1 MPIHKLF
8 QLLSDIY
15 SATFAKNTSRSSL
28 RVSSTSATVSGETR
42 PVSPIHLKNFLT
54 VAYCYYGLI
63 LAAYA
68 FPYLSSLQ
76 KTRGYR
82 ATDVHLYLTA
92 LLGALESPPPL
103 FRTPACHRQGFPII
117 FLFIEDHSDVKICLV
132 A

>member
-1 MPIHKLF
+1 MAIFRQPSF
-8 QLLSDIY
+8 QFGQLLLQLTDLFSQDRI
-15 SATFAKNTSRSSL
+15 L
-28 RVSSTSATVSGETR
+28 RHIPQQLADLLSQPRIFRFQSGYAFFC
-42 PVSPIHLKNFLT
+42 SH
-54 VAYCYYGLI
+54 GLI

-68 FPYLSSLQ
+68 IPYLSSYQ

-82 ATDVHLYLTA
+82 ATDVHLYLAA